1 MKILIAGG
9 TGFIG
14 KTLIPFL
21 AQKGHE
27 INVLT
32 RREMVDV
39 ENIHYYR
46 WNVEKGFMDLHAL
59 DGVDAL
65 INMTGTNIGEKRWT
79 KDRKEEILNSRVKPL
94 ELLLKS
100 ILESGKRIE
109 VLISS
114 SAVGYYG
121 AVTMDHVFTEEDRN
135 GADFP
140 AYVCKSWE
148 DAAWKFQKV
157 ADRVVILRKGV
168 VIGKDGGI
176 YLKLRPLARLGIS
189 IALGNGKQYFPWVC
203 MDDLI
208 RIYNHIL
215 ENRKTEGVFNIVS
228 DEHITMNEFSE
239 KVLHSLGRRKLL
251 PNIPAWIIRILF
263 RERSEMLLQGSKVSN
278 EKIRKTGFGFFH

>member
-14 KTLIPFL
+14 KALIPFL
-21 AQKGHE
+21 AQKGYE
-27 INVLT
+27 VNVLT

-46 WNVEKGFMDLHAL
+46 WDVDKGFIDPQAL
-59 DGVDAL
+59 EGVDAL
-65 INMTGTNIGEKRWT
+65 INMTGANIGEKRWT

-100 ILESGKRIE
+100 ILESGNRIE

-140 AYVCKSWE
+140 ACVCKSWE
-148 DAAWKFQKV
+148 DAAWKFEKV

-176 YLKLRPLARLGIS
+176 YLKLKPLAELGVS
-189 IALGNGKQYFPWVC
+189 VALGNGKQYFPCVC

-208 RIYNHIL
+208 RVYNYIL
-215 ENRKTEGVFNIVS
+215 ENRKTDGVFNIVS
-228 DEHITMNEFSE
+228 DEYITMNEFSE
-239 KVLHSLGRRKLL
+239 KMLRSLGRRKFL
-251 PNIPAWIIRILF
+251 PNIPAWVIRILF

-278 EKIRKTGFGFFH
+278 EKIRSMGFGFLH